1 MFESIWQKIIYIYDP
16 KVLKDNLGPCQEKK
30 HRRLLTKE
38 GIFHSFKKIGVDLQG
53 LTVRSYF
60 LDIKNT
66 IIIYHLRVST
76 STEDVFPFSLF
87 LFLK

>member
-1 MFESIWQKIIYIYDP
+1 MP
-16 KVLKDNLGPCQEKK
+16 RKK

-38 GIFHSFKKIGVDLQG
+38 EIFHSIKKIGVDLQG

-66 IIIYHLRVST
+66 IIIYHLRVSI
-76 STEDVFPFSLF
+76 STEDIFPFIF
-87 LFLK
+87 LF